1 MLRRTISQ
9 ARVQPQRLAP
19 MISFDRRWAHAY
31 VPSDM
36 PVVKK
41 KWHAVD
47 VIKTLTSTMKNVAA
61 GKLPVCE
68 RYLRT
73 VRPFSAIMQPF
84 FEMKTSPTGDGH
96 RKILYLGLCTERGLC
111 GGVGNNI
118 AKKIME
124 LVKKEK
130 RTTTPTVAVYGKKG
144 MNKLFGMVP
153 NYLPSIDIGFGNI
166 KMRDNNF
173 AFVLETAD
181 QLTKMDWEICRVYYN
196 SYINLQTF
204 KLTQVDL
211 YKLETCEQIAE
222 QQFAGY
228 EMEGDEANMI
238 QNMREY
244 KMACTIY
251 HGLAEQSA
259 SEQGSRLM
267 SMEGAVTA
275 CKEKSAEYQKI
286 YMKLRQTKITSE
298 LTVLAAGVQCVA
310 LAAGGGNYIHEK
322 QDPGN

>member
-1 MLRRTISQ
+1 MLRRTISH
-9 ARVQPQRLAP
+9 ARVQPRRLAP
-19 MISFDRRWAHAY
+19 LTSIDRRLAHAY

-41 KWHAVD
+41 KWRAVD

-68 RYLRT
+68 RQLRT
-73 VRPFSAIMQPF
+73 VRPFAGIMTPF
-84 FEMKTSPTGDGH
+84 FEMKSTPKGEGYK
-96 RKILYLGLCTERGLC
+96 KILHLGLCTERGLC

-118 AKKIME
+118 PKKIME
-124 LVKKEK
+124 VVKTQKK
-130 RTTTPTVAVYGKKG
+130 TNPMIAVYGKKG
-144 MNKLFGMVP
+144 MTKLFGMVP
-153 NYLPSIDIGFGNI
+153 NYIPKIDLAFGNI
-166 KMRDNNF
+166 KMRDSNF
-173 AFVLETAD
+173 PFILETAD
-181 QLTKMDWEICRVYYN
+181 HLLKLDWDVCRLYYN

-204 KLTQVDL
+204 KLEAVDL
-211 YKLETCEQIAE
+211 YKQETCEQIAE

-228 EMEGDEANMI
+228 ELEGDEANMI

-244 KMACTIY
+244 KMACAIF
-251 HGLAEQSA
+251 HGLAEQAA

-298 LTVLAAGVQCVA
+298 LTVLAAGVQCVN

-322 QDPGN
+322 QNPGN

>member
-1 MLRRTISQ
+1 
-9 ARVQPQRLAP
+9 
-19 MISFDRRWAHAY
+19 
-31 VPSDM
+31 M

-47 VIKTLTSTMKNVAA
+47 VIKTLTSTMKNIAA

-68 RYLRT
+68 RHLRT
-73 VRPFSAIMQPF
+73 VRPFASIISPF
-84 FEMKTSPTGDGH
+84 FELKESPKGEGYN
-96 RKILYLGLCTERGLC
+96 KILHLGLCTERGLC

-118 AKKIME
+118 AKHIMQVCKNKKIE
-124 LVKKEK
+124 HS
-130 RTTTPTVAVYGKKG
+130 VAVYGKKG
-144 MNKLFGMVP
+144 MTKLFGMVP
-153 NYLPSIDIGFGNI
+153 MYLPKLDVAFGNI

-173 AFVLETAD
+173 PYILDTAD
-181 QLTKMDWEICRVYYN
+181 QLLTMDWDIMRIYYN
-196 SYINLQTF
+196 AYVNLQTF
-204 KLTQVDL
+204 KLEHFDMYKQDL
-211 YKLETCEQIAE
+211 CEQIAM
-222 QQFAGY
+222 QQFHSY
-228 EMEGDEANMI
+228 EMEGDEGVMI

-244 KMACTIY
+244 KLACAIY

-310 LAAGGGNYIHEK
+310 LSAGGGNYIHEK
-322 QDPGN
+322 QNPGN